1 MNEMTRTSILLA
13 SAGALLASGACRP
26 EDAPQGERSMAAAAP
41 NVVTIVAT
49 DFAYQAPAEIP
60 AGLTTLAM
68 VNQGSEAH
76 HAQLVRLGE
85 GKRLADFLEL
95 EEGAPQPSWVSF
107 VGGPNAADPGATAA
121 ATSILEPGHYAI
133 VCWIPSPDGVL
144 HIAKGMAAEFDV
156 TGTLDA
162 QPVEPTADIVM
173 TLVDYGFQMSEP
185 LTAGSHTIRVEN
197 EGGQGHEVV
206 VVKLMPGKTP
216 EDFVAWVEQMEGPPP
231 GSLRGGIVDL
241 DPGAHA
247 FFDLEI
253 EPGDYALICFLPD
266 TQDGKPHF
274 VHGMMKLVRVT

>member
-1 MNEMTRTSILLA
+1 MNGVTRTSIVLA
-13 SAGALLASGACRP
+13 SAGLLLASSACRP
-26 EDAPQGERSMAAAAP
+26 EEAPQQDVSLAAAAP

-49 DFAYQAPAEIP
+49 DFAYQVPAEIP

-76 HAQLVRLGE
+76 HAQLIKLGE
-85 GKRLADFLEL
+85 GKRLADFLAL
-95 EEGAPQPSWVSF
+95 EEGGPQPSWVSF
-107 VGGPNAADPGATAA
+107 VGGPNAADPGATVA

-133 VCWIPSPDGVL
+133 VCWIPSPDGVP

-156 TGTLDA
+156 VGALPA
-162 QPVEPTADIVM
+162 QPVEPTADLVI
-173 TLVDYGFQMSEP
+173 TLADYGFLLSEP
-185 LTAGSHTIRVEN
+185 LTAGSHTIRVDN

-216 EDFVAWVEQMEGPPP
+216 EDFVAWVEKMEGPPP
-231 GSLRGGIVDL
+231 GNMLGGVVDL

-247 FFDLEI
+247 FFSLDV

-266 TQDGKPHF
+266 AKDGKPHF

>member
-1 MNEMTRTSILLA
+1 L
-13 SAGALLASGACRP
+13 
-26 EDAPQGERSMAAAAP
+26 AAASP
-41 NVVTIVAT
+41 NVVTIIAT
-49 DFAYQAPAEIP
+49 DFAYQVPTEIP

-76 HAQLVRLGE
+76 HAQLVKLDD
-85 GKRLADFLEL
+85 GKSLADFLAL
-95 EEGAPQPSWVSF
+95 APGAPQPAWVSY
-107 VGGPNAADPGATAA
+107 VGGPNAADPGTTVT

-156 TGTLDA
+156 TGPLPANT
-162 QPVEPTADIVM
+162 VEPTADIVM
-173 TLVDYGFQMSEP
+173 TLVDYGFVLSEP

-216 EDFVAWVEQMEGPPP
+216 EDFVAWVENMEGPPP
-231 GSLRGGIVDL
+231 GNMLGGVVDI

-247 FFDLEI
+247 FFDLDV

-266 TQDGKPHF
+266 ATDGKPHF
-274 VHGMMKLVRVT
+274 VHGMMKLVRVA

>member
-1 MNEMTRTSILLA
+1 MNGITRKLTLLA
-13 SAGALLASGACRP
+13 SAGALLAVGACRP
-26 EDAPQGERSMAAAAP
+26 EEAPQSEMSLAAAAP

-49 DFAYQAPAEIP
+49 DFAYQVPAEIP

-76 HAQLVRLGE
+76 HAQLVKLGA
-85 GKRLADFLEL
+85 GKSLADFLALAPGE
-95 EEGAPQPSWVSF
+95 PQPRWVSY
-107 VGGPNAADPGATAA
+107 VGGPNAADPGHTVT

-156 TGTLDA
+156 TGSLPTNTVD
-162 QPVEPTADIVM
+162 PTADLVM
-173 TLVDYGFQMSEP
+173 TLTDYGFVLSEP
-185 LTAGSHTIRVEN
+185 LTPGPHTIRVEN

-206 VVKLMPGKTP
+206 VVKLVSGKTP
-216 EDFVAWVEQMEGPPP
+216 EDFVAWVEKMEGPPP
-231 GSLRGGIVDL
+231 GNMLGGVVDL

-247 FFDLEI
+247 FFDLDV

-266 TQDGKPHF
+266 TKDGKPHF